1 MHALYMSFCVVDSSM
16 LCRHVLPLLQVTTI
30 DQKTLKSG
38 KEPMQTLSGFRSL
51 QHLKDKFPESKYPS
65 KAIFFGNLCAAIGHS
80 IIRVGD
86 TVSADMRDGR
96 LE

>member
-1 MHALYMSFCVVDSSM
+1 M
-16 LCRHVLPLLQVTTI
+16 LCRGVLPLLQVTTI

-51 QHLKDKFPESKYPS
+51 QHLKDKFPESKYPR

-80 IIRVGD
+80 IIRVGPQD
-86 TVSADMRDGR
+86 RPDIAMGR
-96 LE
+96 AGA

>member
-1 MHALYMSFCVVDSSM
+1 MHALDNLSCVVGPFRH
-16 LCRHVLPLLQVTTI
+16 CRHVSPLLQVTTI

-86 TVSADMRDGR
+86 AVSADMRDGC

>member
-1 MHALYMSFCVVDSSM
+1 MHALSTSSCKVEVFM
-16 LCRHVLPLLQVTTI
+16 PCRHVLPLLQVTTI

-86 TVSADMRDGR
+86 TVSADMRIGS